1 MFVKRTTGLAS
12 LALFA
17 LALGACGDDSDTQST
32 NSSGAKAPATVDSSQ
47 VEQGIEEDLSTS
59 TVEVTGASC
68 PSDVEKQK
76 GATFTCSV
84 KLSNG
89 ATGDATVTQGAANTY
104 TYAFKPGSVQVPGE
118 TADAAIEKSL
128 AAQGAPNAV
137 VNCPQNIIV
146 KVGTTVSCAV
156 SGGQGMTNGTV
167 TYTFSDANGTVDP
180 ASVEAT

>member
-1 MFVKRTTGLAS
+1 MFVTSATALSS
-12 LALFA
+12 LTLFA
-17 LALGACGDDSDTQST
+17 LSLGGCGDDGDTP
-32 NSSGAKAPATVDSSQ
+32 SSSSAKAPATVDSSQ